1 MGFMVTIFEV
11 WVAWRYLK
19 SKRQDGFISLIA
31 WFSLAGIAL
40 GVATLII
47 VLSVMNGFR
56 HELLTRI
63 LGINGHITIHAEA
76 GKSGIEDYEGIVRTV
91 RALPE
96 VVSTT
101 PIIESQVLVAS
112 KEKARG
118 ALVRG
123 IRKRDLL
130 QSNLLFKNITLGSIE
145 NFEEGKG
152 VILGE
157 RLADAIGVSIND
169 NVTLLSPKGRNTVMG
184 EVPRSRS
191 YEVLAL
197 FNIGMYEYDSG
208 MVYMPLSHSQ
218 KFFLLPEMVN
228 RIEIF
233 LENPELAVK
242 SRLRVRALIGNTL
255 RPYAWQQVHSQF
267 FNALQV
273 ERNVMFLILTLIIVV
288 AAFNVVSSLIMLVSD
303 KAKGIAIMR
312 TIGVTRGA
320 ILRIFIITGSA
331 IGFFG
336 TLLGLIMGLSFTHN
350 IDSIRL
356 WLEGF
361 SGTEL
366 WSPEI
371 RFLSQLPAIVD
382 PGEVF
387 LVIIISLVL
396 SLLATIYPSWRA
408 ARLSPAEAL
417 RYE

>member
-1 MGFMVTIFEV
+1 MFTTFEV

-19 SKRQDGFISLIA
+19 SKRQDGFISLVA
-31 WFSLAGIAL
+31 WFSLTGIAL

-63 LGINGHITIHAEA
+63 LGINGHITIQTEV
-76 GKSGIEDYEGIVRTV
+76 GKSGIQDFEGIVSTV
-91 RALPE
+91 TALPE
-96 VVSTT
+96 VVSATA
-101 PIIESQVLVAS
+101 IVEGQVLITS
-112 KEKARG
+112 IKKSRG

-123 IRKRDLL
+123 IRKGDLL
-130 QSNLLFKNITLGSIE
+130 QSNLVFKSITRGSIE
-145 NFEEGKG
+145 SFEEGNG

-157 RLADAIGVSIND
+157 RLASSLGVSVD
-169 NVTLLSPKGRNTVMG
+169 DKVTLLSPKGRNTVMG
-184 EVPRSRS
+184 EIPRSRS
-191 YEVLAL
+191 YDVLAL

-208 MVYMPLSHSQ
+208 IVYMSLDHSQ
-218 KFFLLPEMVN
+218 NFFMLPDKVN

-233 LENPELAVK
+233 IENPEAAVK
-242 SRLRVRALIGNTL
+242 SRLKIRALIGNSL
-255 RPYAWQQVHSQF
+255 RTYPWQQVHSQF

-288 AAFNVVSSLIMLVSD
+288 AAFNVVSSLIMLVND

-320 ILRIFIITGSA
+320 ILRIFVLTGSS
-331 IGFFG
+331 IGVFG
-336 TLLGLIMGLSFTHN
+336 TLLGLIVGLSFTHN
-350 IDSIRL
+350 IDSIRI
-356 WLEGF
+356 WLEGL

-382 PGEVF
+382 PSEVC
-387 LVIIISLVL
+387 LVVIISLVL
-396 SLLATIYPSWRA
+396 SLFATIYPSWRA
-408 ARLSPAEAL
+408 ARVSPAEAL

>member
-1 MGFMVTIFEV
+1 MFTIFEV

-19 SKRQDGFISLIA
+19 SKRQDGFISLVA

-63 LGINGHITIHAEA
+63 LGINGHIRIQSEVAS
-76 GKSGIEDYEGIVRTV
+76 SGIEDFESIIKTV
-91 RALPE
+91 TALPE
-96 VVSTT
+96 VISTT
-101 PIIESQVLVAS
+101 AIVESQVLITS
-112 KEKARG
+112 IDKAQG

-123 IRKRDLL
+123 IRKTDLL
-130 QSNLLFKNITLGSIE
+130 QSNLVFENITRGSIE
-145 NFEEGKG
+145 DFEDGNG

-157 RLADAIGVSIND
+157 RLANSLGVNVND
-169 NVTLLSPKGRNTVMG
+169 TVTLLSPKGQNTVMG
-184 EVPRSRS
+184 ELPRSRS

-208 MVYMPLSHSQ
+208 IVYMPLAHSQ
-218 KFFLLPEMVN
+218 KFFLLPDKVN
-228 RIEIF
+228 RIEVF
-233 LENPELAVK
+233 LKNPELALK
-242 SRLRVRALIGNTL
+242 TRLKIKALTGNTL
-255 RPYAWQQVHSQF
+255 RPYAWQQIHAQF
-267 FNALQV
+267 FNALKV

-288 AAFNVVSSLIMLVSD
+288 AAFNVISSLIMLVND

-312 TIGVTRGA
+312 TIGVTRA
-320 ILRIFIITGSA
+320 SILRIFIITGSS
-331 IGFFG
+331 IGIFG
-336 TLLGLIMGLSFTHN
+336 TLLGVIVGLSFTHN
-350 IDSIRL
+350 IDSIRV

-382 PGEVF
+382 PSEVC
-387 LVIIISLVL
+387 LVVIISLVL
-396 SLLATIYPSWRA
+396 SLFATIYPSWRA
-408 ARLSPAEAL
+408 ARLNPAEAL